1 MSRPKKTRCIGC
13 SPNTSYFKPKGIP
26 IFQLEEVLLSLDE
39 LEAIRLA
46 DYEGLY
52 HEKAAEQMNISR
64 PTFGR
69 ILDSARRKVADAIIN
84 GKALQIGVE
93 KINNGG

>member
-26 IFQLEEVLLSLDE
+26 IFQLEEVFLSLDE

-46 DYEGLY
+46 DFEGLY
-52 HEKAAEQMNISR
+52 HEKAAELMGISR

-84 GKALQIGVE
+84 GKALQINTVNSE
-93 KINNGG
+93 